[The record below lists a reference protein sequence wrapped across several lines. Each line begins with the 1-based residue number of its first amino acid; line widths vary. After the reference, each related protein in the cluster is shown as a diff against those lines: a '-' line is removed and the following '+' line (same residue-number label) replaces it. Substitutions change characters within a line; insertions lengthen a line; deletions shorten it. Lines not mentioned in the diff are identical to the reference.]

1 MKHTAIVTTILILLF
16 LITQIT
22 GLLIIKNYL
31 PKETLPFNIEK
42 PEIAE
47 ETSFIPLFITII
59 IATVVAFILI
69 RFSAF
74 KLWKLWFFI
83 SIFACLLI
91 ALAAFIPE
99 LIALPIAFIF
109 TSFRIFKPNFI
120 IHNLTEIFIYGGLA
134 AIFVPVLSIFSITIL
149 LVLISFYDMIAVWK
163 TKHMIKL
170 AKFQTKSRMFAGLLV
185 PYQIPHKI
193 KTKETQKLEPGRTAI
208 LGGGDMGFPL
218 LFAGVVLKTSN
229 FLNSF
234 IIVLTTTLVL
244 FLLFYFAE
252 KKKFYPAMP
261 FLSLGCLLGYLITLT
276 I

>member
-1 MKHTAIVTTILILLF
+1 MKHTAIVTTVLILLF

-22 GLLIIKNYL
+22 GLLIVKNYL

-42 PEIAE
+42 PQIAE
-47 ETSFIPLFITII
+47 ETSFIPLFITILI
-59 IATVVAFILI
+59 STALAFILI

-83 SIFACLLI
+83 SVFACLLI
-91 ALAAFIPE
+91 ALASFIPE
-99 LIALPIAFIF
+99 LLALPIAFIF
-109 TSFRIFKPNFI
+109 TAFRVFKPNFI
-120 IHNLTEIFIYGGLA
+120 IHNFTEIFIYGGLA
-134 AIFVPVLSIFSITIL
+134 AIFVPILNIFSITIL
-149 LVLISFYDMIAVWK
+149 LILISFYDMIAVWK

-170 AKFQTKSRMFAGLLV
+170 AKFQTDSKMFAGLLV
-185 PYQIPHKI
+185 PYQIHHKI
-193 KTKETQKLEPGRTAI
+193 KTKATQKSEPGRTAI

-229 FLNSF
+229 FFNSF
-234 IIVLTTTLVL
+234 IIVLAATLTL

-261 FLSLGCLLGYLITLT
+261 FLSLGCLLGYLITLL

>member
-1 MKHTAIVTTILILLF
+1 
-16 LITQIT
+16 
-22 GLLIIKNYL
+22 
-31 PKETLPFNIEK
+31 
-42 PEIAE
+42 
-47 ETSFIPLFITII
+47 
-59 IATVVAFILI
+59 
-69 RFSAF
+69 
-74 KLWKLWFFI
+74 
-83 SIFACLLI
+83 
-91 ALAAFIPE
+91 
-99 LIALPIAFIF
+99 
-109 TSFRIFKPNFI
+109 
-120 IHNLTEIFIYGGLA
+120 
-134 AIFVPVLSIFSITIL
+134 
-149 LVLISFYDMIAVWK
+149 MIAVWK

-193 KTKETQKLEPGRTAI
+193 KTKESQKLEPGRTAI